1 MDIVASAQAAAT
13 LAGMFL
19 EIVQV
24 TKHVIETMRG
34 ARTALVE
41 MFTRA
46 ERIRLNLELFRSLTN
61 KLSDPMEKI
70 TALSFNESAY
80 RKTAN
85 EVLELVRKVADSGRR
100 HDLVMKVNWLFY
112 RSNVVAIVKKLEERE
127 RDLGLVLTFIAAQS
141 SVITE
146 SEVLSLRARVEEHT
160 KVNDAFSNIH
170 QGEETQTTPDNETTD
185 NQQTISESNTDT
197 RPRAGWPD
205 LIATPSKTSPTLWLG
220 VLIRE
225 SFTPAYLCKRDGL
238 AHASYWGHWET
249 VLESFDEGKKVF
261 NETWPNAVRLRTLLT
276 GQTQGEFRYPD
287 LTASEIAHELGY
299 DDIYSILAPV
309 VRHTLPAATLTFL
322 QARFHELL
330 WAELEDCGPL
340 PLGGIRLPPLAAL
353 TELERPEMWFPLALF
368 RKAFLYRL
376 DGRELVVLSLGRRQS
391 PSKQV
396 FRITVEG
403 WTPIHD
409 AIITGE

>member
-24 TKHVIETMRG
+24 TKHVIESLKG

-80 RKTAN
+80 RQTAN

-100 HDLVMKVNWLFY
+100 HDLMMKVNWLFY

-141 SVITE
+141 SAITE
-146 SEVLSLRARVEEHT
+146 SEVLRLRTRVEEHT
-160 KVNDAFSNIH
+160 KVNDAFSNIHIH

-185 NQQTISESNTDT
+185 NKQTISELNTDT

-205 LIATPSKTSPTLWLG
+205 IVVTPSKTSPTLWLG
-220 VLIRE
+220 VLIRK
-225 SFTPAYLCKRDGL
+225 SFTPAYLCQRDGL
-238 AHASYWGHWET
+238 ASASYCGRWKT
-249 VLESFDEGKKVF
+249 VLESLDEGKKVF
-261 NETWPNAVRLRTLLT
+261 NETWPNAVRLRTLPT
-276 GQTQGEFRYPD
+276 GQTKGEFRFPD
-287 LTASEIAHELGY
+287 LAASEIAHELGY

-322 QARFHELL
+322 QARFHGLL
-330 WAELEDCGPL
+330 CAELEDCGPL
-340 PLGGIRLPPLAAL
+340 PRGGIRLPPLAAL

-368 RKAFLYRL
+368 RKTIAI
-376 DGRELVVLSLGRRQS
+376 
-391 PSKQV
+391 KQV

-403 WTPIHD
+403 WTAIHD